1 MERKWGWKGGK
12 GGREKEVVKYRGT
25 EEGKAFN
32 ESTLE
37 ILRYVSHI
45 DYLNSQGL
53 SFILLEVEN

>member
-1 MERKWGWKGGK
+1 MK
-12 GGREKEVVKYRGT
+12 GREGRKGEGVVKYRGT

-53 SFILLEVEN
+53 SFILFEVEN